1 MNQSHLFILFLLSV
15 SITLSPFQGRV
26 NGFDEDADKDKK
38 DRILLFARLKRGMTH
53 EQVHQLVGSPKHI
66 ARQILYHRYREEWVY
81 DTPVTVRLTFDCP
94 RGQKPQ
100 LLDTTGPLP

>member
-1 MNQSHLFILFLLSV
+1 MNQARLFILFLLSV
-15 SITLSPFQGRV
+15 SIALAPCQWNA
-26 NGFDEDADKDKK
+26 NGFDEDADKK
-38 DRILLFARLKRGMTH
+38 DPMLLFARLKRGMTP

-81 DTPVTVRLTFDCP
+81 DTPVTVRITFDCP

-100 LLDTTGPLP
+100 LLDRTDPLP